1 MTVQKFLHLKPLLI
15 TQFPSLW
22 LKNKCW
28 NSVWKTSWASGII
41 VSHLAK
47 RNTSVHREFVFTTSQ
62 NFGKKYPEYPFIYTV
77 FKQWFGLFVLELPA
91 SQENSLVLGDLPT
104 VRKQHERET
113 AVVQCERW
121 EIREQDWEIKGE
133 GSEAREREEWRHR
146 QGTRRERLFLSW
158 GLLPLADLVGCIQ
171 AIPPCGGWQKEPRA
185 QE

>member
-1 MTVQKFLHLKPLLI
+1 MTIQKFLCLKPLLI

-28 NSVWKTSWASGII
+28 NSVWKTSWASRII

-47 RNTSVHREFVFTTSQ
+47 RNTFVHQEFVFTISQ

-121 EIREQDWEIKGE
+121 EIREQDWEIKVE
-133 GSEAREREEWRHR
+133 GLEARERKAWRKTQAR
-146 QGTRRERLFLSW
+146 NKEREIISFMGTSASCWPGRVHPSNS
-158 GLLPLADLVGCIQ
+158 PV
-171 AIPPCGGWQKEPRA
+171 
-185 QE
+185 